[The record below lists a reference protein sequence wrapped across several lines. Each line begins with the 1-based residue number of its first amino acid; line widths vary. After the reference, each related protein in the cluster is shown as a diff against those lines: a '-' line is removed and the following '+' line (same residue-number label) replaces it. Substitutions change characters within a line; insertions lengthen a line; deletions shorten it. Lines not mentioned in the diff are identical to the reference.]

1 MMTELLILMHC
12 FSLCGMHSLLAD
24 LEGEVLMRDLEQCT
38 LSPSLSCTKGL
49 QSSVKRNILL
59 CFF

>member
-12 FSLCGMHSLLAD
+12 FFLCRNHNLLAD
-24 LEGEVLMRDLEQCT
+24 LVGEVLMRDLEQCT
-38 LSPSLSCTKGL
+38 LSSSLSCPKGL
-49 QSSVKRNILL
+49 QSSIKINILL